1 MGMIRD
7 LRSGEAL
14 GEMDYASSVLPTE
27 HPAISLNE
35 VKLGHAAQKDNPQG
49 TPIRSHLAHGA
60 VLETWSRPAA
70 CPLLRNERRRA
81 DWNRPPPELTAGCG
95 SAHPLRHCLSL
106 GGVDER
112 PLAVL
117 RRDISDP
124 LFDLGL
130 DLGVL
135 LDPRHDL
142 LTAALRQFAAL
153 HLSEHQLA
161 DELLLREL
169 LIIPVEIG
177 SPE

>member
-1 MGMIRD
+1 MPPSRN
-7 LRSGEAL
+7 RKSARKRHRT
-14 GEMDYASSVLPTE
+14 P
-27 HPAISLNE
+27 PSLQVN
-35 VKLGHAAQKDNPQG
+35 
-49 TPIRSHLAHGA
+49 
-60 VLETWSRPAA
+60 SRQ
-70 CPLLRNERRRA
+70 
-81 DWNRPPPELTAGCG
+81 
-95 SAHPLRHCLSL
+95 
-106 GGVDER
+106 VDER

-135 LDPRHDL
+135 LNPRHDF

-169 LIIPVEIG
+169 CSSLFARFEVLADAEAMELSLDP
-177 SPE
+177 P

>member
-81 DWNRPPPELTAGCG
+81 DWNRPPPGTHGWMRIGRIPCVIA
-95 SAHPLRHCLSL
+95 S
-106 GGVDER
+106 
-112 PLAVL
+112 VL
-117 RRDISDP
+117 
-124 LFDLGL
+124 
-130 DLGVL
+130 
-135 LDPRHDL
+135 
-142 LTAALRQFAAL
+142 AALMNARWRFSAGTF
-153 HLSEHQLA
+153 
-161 DELLLREL
+161 
-169 LIIPVEIG
+169 LIRSSTLVLISGCSSTHATI
-177 SPE
+177 S